1 MALRLRAI
9 PLAVLLL
16 AILLCGVEASVKELQ
31 VGYYAETCP
40 EAEEIVRANM
50 ARAQA
55 REARSVASV
64 MRLQFHDCFVNGCD
78 GSVLMDPR
86 PGMPGEKGS
95 LSNTHS
101 LRSFDVV
108 DEIKAALE
116 DRCPGVVSCADIIV
130 MAARDAVVLDLKDL
144 VALRGFLNSDQTLF
158 SDDVRTRRVVKVF
171 SRNQD
176 AFFKAFMKG
185 MVKMGELQN
194 PKMGEIRRNCRV
206 ANVVP
211 VAPKEVAADRVL
223 HF

>member
-130 MAARDAVVLDLKDL
+130 MAARDAVVLSGGPSWPVQLGRDDSLTASK
-144 VALRGFLNSDQTLF
+144 N
-158 SDDVRTRRVVKVF
+158 DDVRTSRTSSRSAASSTLTRR
-171 SRNQD
+171 SSPTTS
-176 AFFKAFMKG
+176 G
-185 MVKMGELQN
+185 PGEW
-194 PKMGEIRRNCRV
+194 
-206 ANVVP
+206 
-211 VAPKEVAADRVL
+211 
-223 HF
+223 